1 MNNQY
6 GHELSTLDK
15 VRDFIK
21 NHNEDDVI
29 YKYNLH
35 GGFEGTE
42 VIFTKEQVEWLVDNV
57 ELISPTG
64 FRIPKNKF
72 NDWALL
78 NKNTTKKLQDEAVFS
93 SKSIN
98 NCIVPGIMNLIE
110 VIFDDEEDYTLPDEK
125 FNSEHIAGITKRKVI
140 DLDYS
145 CPMNDLLCYS
155 VVGD

>member
-15 VRDFIK
+15 VGDFIK

-72 NDWALL
+72 NEWSLL
-78 NKNTTKKLQDEAVFS
+78 NKTITKKLKKEAG
-93 SKSIN
+93 KRGRIIN
-98 NCIVPGIMNLIE
+98 NM
-110 VIFDDEEDYTLPDEK
+110 VI
-125 FNSEHIAGITKRKVI
+125 S
-140 DLDYS
+140 
-145 CPMNDLLCYS
+145 
-155 VVGD
+155 

>member
-72 NDWALL
+72 NEWALL
-78 NKNTTKKLQDEAVFS
+78 NKNTTKKLKKEAGATRGRI
-93 SKSIN
+93 IN
-98 NCIVPGIMNLIE
+98 NLVIDDVINLIE
-110 VIFDDEEDYTLPDEK
+110 VVFEVVFEDITSK
-125 FNSEHIAGITKRKVI
+125 HIEGITKRKVI
-140 DLDYS
+140 DLDS
-145 CPMNDLLCYS
+145 SSPMNDLLCYS